1 MAENDKFE
9 KLGKASKME
18 LNRKAELLNC
28 SKDDGTFVMKFY
40 EDGLAEKAEEYI
52 KKDSPIDEHDVIVC
66 NDIIAVCTNSIGRS
80 TGLADE
86 LLNLFNH
93 GNIDK
98 TESNDKFEKLV
109 DAYAKYPQSTLV
121 MRKQYVDELNA
132 RIAQLEDD
140 NALLNRNNE
149 NLRIDKKE
157 IEKEAIERISEAE
170 KLGCEEYH
178 VRADDVLCEVLEK
191 LGFKALVERYN
202 SESKWY
208 A

>member
-1 MAENDKFE
+1 MNDKIVNNRVDSSDT
-9 KLGKASKME
+9 KY
-18 LNRKAELLNC
+18 NRKAELLNC
-28 SKDDGTFVMKFY
+28 SKDGTFVMKFY
-40 EDGLAEKAEEYI
+40 ENGLAEKAEEYI
-52 KKDSPIDEHDVIVC
+52 KKDSPIDEHEVIVC

-86 LLNLFNH
+86 LLNLFNN

-98 TESNDKFEKLV
+98 MAENDNFETLG

-121 MRKQYVDELNA
+121 MRKQYVDEMNA

-140 NALLNRNNE
+140 NALLKRNNE

-170 KLGCEEYH
+170 KLECEEYH

>member
-9 KLGKASKME
+9 TLDKASKME

-28 SKDDGTFVMKFY
+28 NKDDGTFVMKFY

-52 KKDSPIDEHDVIVC
+52 KKDSPIDEHEVIVC

-98 TESNDKFEKLV
+98 TASNDKFETLG
-109 DAYAKYPQSTLV
+109 DAYAKYPQRV
-121 MRKQYVDELNA
+121 A
-132 RIAQLEDD
+132 
-140 NALLNRNNE
+140 
-149 NLRIDKKE
+149 
-157 IEKEAIERISEAE
+157 
-170 KLGCEEYH
+170 
-178 VRADDVLCEVLEK
+178 
-191 LGFKALVERYN
+191 
-202 SESKWY
+202 
-208 A
+208 

>member
-9 KLGKASKME
+9 K
-18 LNRKAELLNC
+18 
-28 SKDDGTFVMKFY
+28 
-40 EDGLAEKAEEYI
+40 
-52 KKDSPIDEHDVIVC
+52 
-66 NDIIAVCTNSIGRS
+66 IG
-80 TGLADE
+80 
-86 LLNLFNH
+86 
-93 GNIDK
+93 
-98 TESNDKFEKLV
+98 

-140 NALLNRNNE
+140 NALLKRNNE

-170 KLGCEEYH
+170 KLDREEYH
-178 VRADDVLCEVLEK
+178 IGADDILCDVLEK
-191 LGFKALVERYN
+191 LGFKALVDRYN

>member
-1 MAENDKFE
+1 MAENYKFE
-9 KLGKASKME
+9 TLG
-18 LNRKAELLNC
+18 
-28 SKDDGTFVMKFY
+28 
-40 EDGLAEKAEEYI
+40 
-52 KKDSPIDEHDVIVC
+52 
-66 NDIIAVCTNSIGRS
+66 
-80 TGLADE
+80 
-86 LLNLFNH
+86 
-93 GNIDK
+93 
-98 TESNDKFEKLV
+98 

-157 IEKEAIERISEAE
+157 IEKEAIERIQEAE

-178 VRADDVLCEVLEK
+178 VKADYILCDVLEK
-191 LGFKALVERYN
+191 LGFKALVNRYN
-202 SESKWY
+202 SEDKWY